1 MLPEKTLEPTRL
13 LNTWKNNIVMAEKLG
28 IYVRS
33 IFQIS
38 VYRQTLYC
46 VLFMQCF
53 GLKHIRNLFGLAMNF
68 NFEPHCKE
76 ANATAFINTNCA
88 VRKM

>member
-1 MLPEKTLEPTRL
+1 MPEKTLEPTRP
-13 LNTWKNNIVMAEKLG
+13 LNTWKNNIAMAEKLG
-28 IYVRS
+28 IYVCS
-33 IFQIS
+33 VFQIL

-46 VLFMQCF
+46 ALFMQWF

-76 ANATAFINTNCA
+76 ENATAFINTNCA
-88 VRKM
+88 VGQM